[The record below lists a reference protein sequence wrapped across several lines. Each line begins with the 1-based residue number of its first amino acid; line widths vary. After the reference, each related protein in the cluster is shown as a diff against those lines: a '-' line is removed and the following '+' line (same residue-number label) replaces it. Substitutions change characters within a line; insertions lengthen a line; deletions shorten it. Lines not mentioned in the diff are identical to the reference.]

1 MGEYSTNQSPE
12 SPMTT
17 TTLSPELL
25 LYSKTHNPNPPVH
38 LGSRYRKTGGF
49 LPEAGNTIVCHLE
62 KGSQTQNV
70 LIEARE
76 KYLAM
81 PEAAQFLFTPISSLH
96 MTLFEGIIETRR
108 RQNCWPGDLP
118 LETPIDDMA
127 ELMAA
132 RLEGFAMSDPFKVA
146 IVEARPSGLLVEG
159 ATEHDRKVM
168 RAWRNAL
175 ADLLGYRQPNHED
188 YKFHMTF
195 AYAIEKLED
204 EALPRWQAMLDE
216 VAEDIRRRAP
226 VFELTPPAFCVFEDM
241 NHFHELLI
249 FDFDA

>member
-1 MGEYSTNQSPE
+1 
-12 SPMTT
+12 MTAPT
-17 TTLSPELL
+17 FSPELL
-25 LYSKTHNPNPPVH
+25 LYSKTHNSNPPSH
-38 LGSRYRKTGGF
+38 LGSRYGKIGGF
-49 LPEAGNTIVCHLE
+49 LPEAGNTIVCHPE
-62 KGSQTQNV
+62 KGSRTLTA

-81 PEAAQFLFTPISSLH
+81 PEAPQFLFTPISSLH
-96 MTLFEGIIETRR
+96 MTLFEGVIETRR
-108 RQNCWPGDLP
+108 RQDCWPIDLP
-118 LETPIDDMA
+118 LETPIDDMT

-132 RLEGFAMSDPFKVA
+132 RFEGFSMAEPFKVA
-146 IVEARPSGLLVEG
+146 VVEARPSGLLVDG
-159 ATEHDRKVM
+159 ATEKDRKVM

-175 ADLLGYRQPNHED
+175 ADLLGYRQPNHMD
-188 YKFHMTF
+188 YKFHITF
-195 AYAIEKLED
+195 AYVIERLED

-226 VFELTPPAFCVFEDM
+226 VFELAPPAFCVFEDM